1 MEKEREATLVAY
13 FTVKGKEE
21 SAGTAQVA
29 AKIGKLLTEKG
40 IKYDQF
46 AIIPVEE
53 YPTDPANLELVTKA
67 EKDTHARPELV
78 GKYSGMKDVKD
89 IYLIVPNWY
98 NSMPQAVFTF
108 LDDYDFSE
116 KRIVPVVVHAGD
128 GADHVVGELRKFVHK
143 VWVMP
148 AVEISDKDLDNCDAS
163 IAKAVEEMLEESK
176 SKY

>member
-13 FTVKGKEE
+13 FALKGKET
-21 SAGTAQVA
+21 TASTAKVA

-46 AIIPVEE
+46 AIVPVEE
-53 YPTDPANLELVTKA
+53 YPSDPANFELATKA
-67 EKDTHARPELV
+67 EKDAHARPEIV

-89 IYLIVPNWY
+89 LFLVVPNWY
-98 NSMPQAVFTF
+98 NTMPQAVFTF
-108 LDDYDFSE
+108 LDKYDFSE
-116 KRIVPVVVHAGD
+116 KRIVPVVIYSSD
-128 GADHVVGELRKFVHK
+128 GADKVVDELRKFVHK

-148 AVEISDKDLDNCDAS
+148 AVEISDKEVDSSDAQ

>member
-1 MEKEREATLVAY
+1 MEKQREATLIAY
-13 FTVKGKEE
+13 FTLKGKEE
-21 SAGTAQVA
+21 TSSTSKIA
-29 AKIGKLLTEKG
+29 AKLGKALTEKG
-40 IKYDQF
+40 IKFDQF

-53 YPTDPANLELVTKA
+53 YPSDPANLELATKA

-89 IYLIVPNWY
+89 IYLIVPNWW

-108 LDDYDFSE
+108 LDDYDFSG
-116 KRIVPVVVHAGD
+116 KRIVPVVVHSGD
-128 GADHVVGELRKFVHK
+128 GADNVVNELRNFIHK

-148 AVEISDKDLDNCDAS
+148 EVVVSDKDADTCDS
-163 IAKAVEEMLEESK
+163 EISKAIEEMLEESK

>member
-13 FTVKGKEE
+13 FAQKGKEL
-21 SAGTAQVA
+21 TASTAKVA
-29 AKIGKLLTEKG
+29 AKIEHLLTQKG
-40 IKYDQF
+40 IKFDQF
-46 AIIPVEE
+46 AIVPVEE
-53 YPTDPANLELVTKA
+53 YPSDPANFELATKA
-67 EKDTHARPELV
+67 EKDTHSRPEIV

-89 IYLIVPNWY
+89 LFLVVPNWY

-108 LDDYDFSE
+108 LDKYDFSE
-116 KRIVPVVVHAGD
+116 KRIVPVVLHAGD
-128 GADHVVGELRKFVHK
+128 GADHVVDELRKFVHK

-148 AVEISDKDLDNCDAS
+148 AVEISDKAVDDCDAE